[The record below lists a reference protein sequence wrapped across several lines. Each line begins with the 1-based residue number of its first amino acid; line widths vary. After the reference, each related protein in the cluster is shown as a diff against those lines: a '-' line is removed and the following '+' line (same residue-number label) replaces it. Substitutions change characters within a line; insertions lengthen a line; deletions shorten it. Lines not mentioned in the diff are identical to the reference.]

1 MRRFLSVLLL
11 LGGGLLADGLIC
23 PAAATTIY
31 QCVGADGRA
40 VFQDKP
46 CRRDQHQQKL
56 SLPDVPTV
64 APPATPAPAP
74 AQAPADADTTPPAAP
89 TPAPAAPLPTMY
101 TCVRATDGTSYLSDN
116 GDPQPYLAPYG
127 IVGEPGSLADA
138 YAPDRGAAGGS
149 APEANH
155 GRVTSDLVANNY
167 VWVQDQCRPLDPA
180 ETCQALQQAWE
191 ENEHKLRNAFQSQRP
206 PLEKREAQLN
216 AQLASCRG

>member
-1 MRRFLSVLLL
+1 MRRLLPVFLLF
-11 LGGGLLADGLIC
+11 GCGLLAGALPR

-31 QCVGADGRA
+31 RCVGADGRA

-46 CRRDQHQQKL
+46 CARDQHQQQL
-56 SLPDVPTV
+56 SVSDVPTM
-64 APPATPAPAP
+64 APPASPTPAPAP
-74 AQAPADADTTPPAAP
+74 TDTDTAPPPSPA
-89 TPAPAAPLPTMY
+89 PAPAAPLPTMY
-101 TCVRATDGTSYLSDN
+101 TCVRATDGSSYLSDN

-127 IVGEPGSLADA
+127 IVGEPRSLADA

-167 VWVQDQCRPLDPA
+167 VWVQDQCRALDSA

-191 ENEHKLRNAFQSQRP
+191 DNEHKLRNAFQSQRP
-206 PLEKREAQLN
+206 PLEKRAAELT